1 MIHPALLELARIL
14 ARAMVK
20 EFLAEQ
26 LITDP
31 DHVSPYTEENNNE
44 KGRPLRDRKAAK
56 ERTLRNAYDT
66 PSKKRSKA
74 GF

>member
-1 MIHPALLELARIL
+1 MTHPALLELGRIL

-44 KGRPLRDRKAAK
+44 KGRPLRNRKAAK
-56 ERTLRNAYDT
+56 ERTQRNEKPT
-66 PSKKRSKA
+66 PRPARSKA